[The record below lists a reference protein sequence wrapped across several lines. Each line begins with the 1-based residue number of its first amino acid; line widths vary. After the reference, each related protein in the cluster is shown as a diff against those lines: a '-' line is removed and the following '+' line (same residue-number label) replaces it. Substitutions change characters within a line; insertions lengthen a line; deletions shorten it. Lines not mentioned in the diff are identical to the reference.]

1 MRSSLCLSDDEL
13 HIMIK
18 EQVLL
23 VLRSRQQVDE
33 ALVNYHN
40 ELNHLDVNKCLR
52 LLNERFGLKK
62 LKPIGAH
69 EAVNVT

>member
-1 MRSSLCLSDDEL
+1 MIVARCALDFGLSEDEL
-13 HIMIK
+13 HITIK
-18 EQVLL
+18 DQVLL

-52 LLNERFGLKK
+52 LLNERFG
-62 LKPIGAH
+62 
-69 EAVNVT
+69 VSQ